1 MWPARFP
8 EGPCKVA
15 TSPRPLYITDHG
27 RLGRPAWSEC
37 VGTAGYDYTHPD
49 QIEDDLKERF
59 DAITQ
64 GADPLTLTGSAQEG
78 LVQLQGEEKSVA

>member
-1 MWPARFP
+1 
-8 EGPCKVA
+8 
-15 TSPRPLYITDHG
+15 
-27 RLGRPAWSEC
+27 